1 MKDLIAKI
9 RALAKD
15 GLFHIFGSSVL
26 AQVGGLISS
35 MIVVRKLPKVDYGY
49 YVSANNLY
57 SYLAIFIGLGL
68 TSAVIQYCS
77 ERITEQRRNAIYRH
91 SMIAGSM
98 SNMVVFATI
107 MVLAFFKEMSGDPQ
121 VAYYL
126 RLMSGLPFVVY
137 AYSYFQVILRVKLK
151 NRAFSYANML
161 YSGVMLAGN
170 IVFTLLIGIPGLILS
185 IYLANLVAAAKCAV
199 ELQKDDFFGQIV
211 RKENWISS
219 KDKREINGYAL
230 ICALTNFAS
239 TLLVLLD
246 VTCLDLVIG
255 NSEVLADY
263 KVAATIPSA
272 CTFIPSCLMTFFYP
286 KLVDAFSVSRD
297 IGRVKVKWLMKAF
310 LMINGAVY
318 MCLALGAP
326 LIIWIIFGEKYLNV
340 VPIFE
345 VLSLNYFIY
354 CQRHLLGNVIAV
366 IKRVKVNLVFS
377 IISGL
382 LNIVL
387 NLILIQWFA
396 SIGAALA
403 TVLVTC
409 SMLVMDYAYLQHYY
423 KRV

>member
-9 RALAKD
+9 KAFTKD

-35 MIVVRKLPKVDYGY
+35 MLVVRKLPKVDYGY

-68 TSAVIQYCS
+68 TTAVIQYCS

-91 SMIAGSM
+91 SLIAGSL
-98 SNMVVFATI
+98 SNVVVFAII
-107 MVLAFFKEMSGDPQ
+107 MALAFFKEMSGDPQ

-137 AYSYFQVILRVKLK
+137 TNSYFQVILRVKLN

-161 YSGVMLAGN
+161 YSVVMLGGN
-170 IVFTLLIGIPGLILS
+170 IIFTLLIGIPGLILS
-185 IYLANLVAAAKCAV
+185 NYLANLVATAKCAV
-199 ELQKDDFFGQIV
+199 ELRKDDFFRQIA
-211 RKENWISS
+211 RKGDRLSG
-219 KDKREINGYAL
+219 KDKREITGYAL

-286 KLVDAFSVSRD
+286 KLVDAFSVSREN
-297 IGRVKVKWLMKAF
+297 GRDEVKRLSKAF
-310 LMINGAVY
+310 LVINGAVY
-318 MCLALGAP
+318 LCLALGAP

-345 VLSLNYFIY
+345 VLSLNYFVY

-377 IISGL
+377 VISGL
-382 LNIVL
+382 LNVVL
-387 NLILIQWFA
+387 NPVLILRFA
-396 SIGAALA
+396 SVGAAIA
-403 TVLVTC
+403 TVLVNC
-409 SMLVMDYAYLQHYY
+409 FMLIMDYGYLQYHY
-423 KRV
+423 KKG